1 MMALAYGISRPGQ
14 ASAKVRP
21 LSPSAGL
28 QQRVR
33 QSGVVLLSVLLILA
47 LLSAI
52 TYQMVGRQSLVVAQ
66 ARQTFAGD
74 QALDYALG
82 GEAFA
87 RQLLYEDWSQTG
99 QGVDNLSEAWAQP
112 LTPFEVEDGVLE
124 IQIRDLNGCFNL
136 NSVATNSG
144 GGGSTLGLERFRTLL
159 RHLNLPDTI
168 ADAWLDWI
176 DPDEEI
182 SAYGAEDGEYLLREQ
197 PYRTAN
203 RLAGHI
209 SELGLL
215 RDMEA
220 EQLAQLAAAVC
231 VVPSERLQ
239 LNINTA
245 SAIALAALHPA
256 LSEIQLLPLTEGVR
270 TYTNVNEI
278 TSQQV
283 ELQGAVDALSVTS
296 EYFEVQ
302 IRAQVGESITE
313 LASVL
318 RRGPEDGV
326 ITLLSRD
333 FGRSFRSVFSADDAD
348 SDGAERETGT

>member
-1 MMALAYGISRPGQ
+1 MPGGHWRPT
-14 ASAKVRP
+14 
-21 LSPSAGL
+21 
-28 QQRVR
+28 R

-66 ARQTFAGD
+66 ARQTFSGD
-74 QALDYALG
+74 QALEYALG

-87 RQLLYEDWSQTG
+87 RQILYEDWSQTG
-99 QGVDNLSEAWAQP
+99 QGVDNLTEAWAQP
-112 LTPFEVEDGVLE
+112 LAPFEVEDGFLE

-136 NSVATNSG
+136 NSVALNSG
-144 GGGSTLGLERFRTLL
+144 GSGTLGLERFRTLL

-168 ADAWLDWI
+168 ADAWIDWI

-182 SAYGAEDGEYLLREQ
+182 SAYGAEDGEYLLRER

-203 RLAGHI
+203 RSAGHV
-209 SELGLL
+209 SELALL

-220 EQLAQLAAAVC
+220 EQLEQLSSAVC
-231 VVPSERLQ
+231 VIPSDRLQ

-256 LSEIQLLPLTEGVR
+256 LSEVQMLAITEGVR
-270 TYTNVNEI
+270 TYTSVNEI

-318 RRGPEDGV
+318 RRAPEDGV

-333 FGRSFRSVFSADDAD
+333 FGRSFRSLFSADDVEG
-348 SDGAERETGT
+348 DGAAQEAGT